1 MENQNVITA
10 VEIAEI
16 RKDVAD
22 AQKVQYGVERRYA
35 RALNSMFA
43 FAWYEFEH
51 NDVSDSAKAVKAEK
65 DLLYKDLKA
74 ADHKNPSTTWS
85 RIRKYGREEAKTA
98 GLFGE
103 VPDAEGAAKG
113 EGEGAGDRGR
123 SPMLRNVEELT
134 ALYKFNARQDSLPKE
149 VFAAQSYIVAAL
161 KELGVDVS
169 LVK

>member
-1 MENQNVITA
+1 MENQNITA
-10 VEIAEI
+10 VEIADM
-16 RKDVAD
+16 RKDVAN
-22 AQKVQYGVERRYA
+22 AQQVQYGVERRYA

-43 FAWYEFEH
+43 FAWYTFEH

-65 DLLYKDLKA
+65 ELLYTDLKA
-74 ADHKNPSTTWS
+74 ANHKNPSTTWA
-85 RIRKYGREEAKTA
+85 RIRKYGKEEAKTA
-98 GLFGE
+98 GQFGE
-103 VPDAEGAAKG
+103 TPDAEGGAG

-149 VFAAQSYIVAAL
+149 VYNAQQYIVAAL